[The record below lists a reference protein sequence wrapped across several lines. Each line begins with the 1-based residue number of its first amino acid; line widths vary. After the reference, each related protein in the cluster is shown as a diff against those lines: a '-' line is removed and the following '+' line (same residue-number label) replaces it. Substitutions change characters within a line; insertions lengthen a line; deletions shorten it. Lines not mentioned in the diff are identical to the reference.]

1 MAKQELARSKP
12 KASYRSKSPT
22 ALASFRET
30 PDRVFKFK
38 LQIHTYV
45 VLVSAVQLCNRLL
58 HHVRKRQFQR
68 RLRSDG

>member
-1 MAKQELARSKP
+1 MAKQELARSRP

-38 LQIHTYV
+38 LQIHYV
-45 VLVSAVQLCNRLL
+45 
-58 HHVRKRQFQR
+58 R
-68 RLRSDG
+68 RTGFCGTAL